1 MKYMYENGIIVYPI
15 IACCKAVYMHV
26 HIEKLSYQAY
36 GLSYVNRG
44 DLSPLN
50 HHRKVKSV
58 EHEDPLKKVDVI

>member
-1 MKYMYENGIIVYPI
+1 
-15 IACCKAVYMHV
+15 MHV